1 MKISEIGGKTMLLG
15 AVYLLILMVFV
26 GAVGG
31 FIFYKLSYKFLLPKK
46 TSYILGGVVS
56 LLLSSQIV
64 MIFMAYELLFGVI
77 ISIAV
82 YIVFLAIS
90 QKHTE

>member
-1 MKISEIGGKTMLLG
+1 MLLG

-46 TSYILGGVVS
+46 PSYILGGVVS